1 MYDSSVNSTTIV
13 GNTTPSYNSQGFK
26 EDISHI
32 FEAYQLEG
40 VNITTDMDA
49 INRSDAAKR
58 EFIDACLE
66 SVSASSALTNGDAVD
81 DPFYGNYS
89 ERLDQLISNS
99 MLDMAREAVMTGYS
113 PIQSYAPFMI
123 KKQWVACVWKDVL
136 MTEVTSNPII
146 KIQMEKR
153 WVKDLEGNRYQIP
166 DVYYQKDIMKK
177 LLEDSTGIPLLE
189 DPIELPMQG
198 ICLIDPSKNTDTSKK
213 YIKDGFHVVDPA
225 NSLTHD
231 IHIWKV
237 IFSDDSKEYPVAC
250 DIKVDVSTGS
260 FVKGD
265 VTCTIMNDDG
275 TVKKILK
282 DTIVGS
288 VDFTTGTISVFASY
302 GKIKKICLRGKTANR
317 FNHRSLDVERTI
329 EPLTYYM
336 PESGPRLNSA
346 VTIEEAQDA
355 IALGKIDMFADNV
368 DMMGD
373 VLANLQ
379 DIDLKMFVDTSFE
392 TQKAA
397 VNGPFGYGNLIEE
410 GSFNAVP
417 IQGYG
422 INITDWMTQGKEY
435 FERTLE
441 NLKYKLNTS
450 SAIIMCVCHPSLVRY
465 LKADVRWIFT
475 DSTDISGL
483 KISYNVGVSTA
494 NGDRMHI
501 VTSSYMS
508 PDEGVKI
515 LVIPT
520 TTECITFKSLMYS
533 IIVDRGYKHP
543 LEPLVPNVMSTQRYL
558 AFEVVPVQGRF
569 TIEGRE
575 LTSPSKYSGTFEVT
589 QAQSGVAGGAG
600 GAGKPEDSTP

>member
-1 MYDSSVNSTTIV
+1 MFNSNMDTTTIV
-13 GNTTPSYNSQGFK
+13 GNTTPTNNNRGFK
-26 EDISHI
+26 EDIAHI
-32 FEAYQLEG
+32 FEAYATEG
-40 VNITTDMDA
+40 VNVATDLDA
-49 INRSDAAKR
+49 INRSAASKR

-66 SVSASSALTNGDAVD
+66 SVSATPALTSGDISN
-81 DPFYGNYS
+81 DPFYGNYT

-136 MTEVTSNPII
+136 MTEVTSNPIV
-146 KIQMEKR
+146 KLQMEKR

-166 DVYYQKDIMKK
+166 DVYYKKDIMKK
-177 LLEDSTGIPLLE
+177 LLEDSTGVPLKE
-189 DPIELPMQG
+189 DRLELPLQN
-198 ICLIDPSKNTDTSKK
+198 ICLIDPSKNTDTEKT
-213 YIKDGFHVVDPA
+213 YIKDGFTLRDPA

-231 IHIWKV
+231 IHVFKV
-237 IFSDDSKEYPVAC
+237 EFQDSESNKHDVAC

-260 FVKGD
+260 FVKGQ
-265 VTCTIMNDDG
+265 VVCTVLDTDG
-275 TVKKILK
+275 SIKETLR
-282 DTIVGS
+282 DEIVGS
-288 VDFTTGTISVFASY
+288 VDFQTGSISLFATHGNVKAIY
-302 GKIKKICLRGKTANR
+302 LRGKTANR
-317 FNHRSLDVERTI
+317 FNWRSLDVERTI

-379 DIDLKMFVDTSFE
+379 DIDIKMFVDTSYE

-397 VNGPFGYGNLIEE
+397 VNGPFGYNNLIEE
-410 GSFNAVP
+410 GSFDAVP
-417 IQGYG
+417 IKGYG
-422 INITDWMTQGKEY
+422 INITDWMTQGKEF
-435 FERTLE
+435 FERVVE

-450 SAIIMCVCHPSLVRY
+450 SSICVCVCHPSLVRY
-465 LKADVRWIFT
+465 LKADVRWVFT
-475 DSTDISGL
+475 DSTDVSGL
-483 KISYNVGVSTA
+483 KISYNVGVTTA

-501 VTSSYMS
+501 ITSSYMS

-515 LVIPT
+515 LIIPT
-520 TTECITFKSLMYS
+520 TSECITFKSLMYS
-533 IIVDRGYKHP
+533 IIVDRGYRHP

-558 AFEVVPVQGRF
+558 TFEVVPVQGKF
-569 TIEGRE
+569 TIDGRE
-575 LTSPSKYSGTFEVT
+575 LSSPSKYNGTFEVT
-589 QAQSGVAGGAG
+589 QVQADASG
-600 GAGKPEDSTP
+600 S